1 MRVKRGV
8 ETKRKHKKIIKQT
21 KGMQRARRK
30 SVKLAKQAIVRS
42 LEYSY
47 RDRRNRKRDFRQ
59 LWITR
64 INAAAR
70 ENNTT
75 YSVLM
80 SDMKVK
86 KVDLDRKTLSELA
99 VNEPEVFSELVV
111 FVSK

>member
-47 RDRRNRKRDFRQ
+47 RDRRNRKRDIRR

-70 ENNTT
+70 ENDTT
-75 YSVLM
+75 YSILM
-80 SDMKVK
+80 SSLKAKQVE
-86 KVDLDRKTLSELA
+86 LDRKTLSELA
-99 VNEPEVFSELVV
+99 VNEPKVFTELVS
-111 FVSK
+111 FASK